1 MRINNNLSAMN
12 TQRIGSLA
20 VKAQANSIEKLSS
33 GLRINKAADDAA
45 GLSISEKMRGQIR
58 GLKQASRNT
67 QDAISMIQTA
77 EGAASGVH
85 DMLQRM
91 RELAVQSAN
100 GTLTESDREKID
112 IEVKQLVKQV
122 DFTANTTEFNTIKL
136 LNSQNASAFAGISQ
150 AGLDSLTAKLPGWIN
165 DGLVSI
171 RDQLGVVLP
180 DSPINRPM
188 SVSYYYDSGTS
199 TGASMGTTDGG
210 ATLTLSVN
218 LYAFF
223 DGSGNLKQEGVLD
236 TLIAHEVV
244 HALEFSEMPYALT
257 GGGEA
262 NENWFTEGLAM
273 TIQGGNFFGVTDHNV
288 NLVDPFD
295 GDYRSA
301 YEAVKV
307 LHEITNGGISA
318 FIDQLEAGDTLDQ
331 AFANTVQDVTGTELS
346 AATGLGVINSVA
358 GFIGWY
364 NNNAA
369 NGVLGYLTGSAD
381 FDNSFSGAITSGNVK
396 GSTSALTLDQT
407 ILNGTGTSELS
418 THYSLSFDNAGGG
431 AADFYYQIGANS
443 GQFTVMSKANLTAKG
458 LGIDQVD
465 YTTIQGS
472 QSAIGAVDAA
482 IAVVSQIRSGYGV
495 MQNRLEHT
503 MKNLDNAEE
512 NIQSSESRIRDLD
525 IAKEMMKFT
534 TQNILT
540 SSYQAMLSQ
549 ANQVPQGIL
558 QLLR

>member
-1 MRINNNLSAMN
+1 MN
-12 TQRIGSLA
+12 AQRIGSLA

-33 GLRINKAADDAA
+33 GLRINKSADDAA

-58 GLKQASRNT
+58 GLRQASRNT

-91 RELAVQSAN
+91 RELAIQSAN
-100 GTLTESDREKID
+100 GTLTDSDREKID
-112 IEVKQLVKQV
+112 IEIQQLVKQV
-122 DFTANTTEFNTIKL
+122 DFTANTTEFNTTKL
-136 LNSQNASAFAGISQ
+136 LNSQNASSFAGISQ

-165 DGLVSI
+165 DALVSI
-171 RDQLGVVLP
+171 RDQLGVALP

-188 SVSYYYDSGTS
+188 SVNYYYDSGST
-199 TGASMGTTDGG
+199 TGASMGTADGG

-223 DGSGNLKQEGVLD
+223 DASGNLKQEGVLD

-257 GGGEA
+257 GGGAA

-288 NLVDPFD
+288 NLIDPFD

-307 LHEITNGGISA
+307 LHEITDGGISA
-318 FIDQLEAGDTLDQ
+318 FIDRLEAGDTLDQ
-331 AFANTVQDVTGTELS
+331 AFANTTQNIAGTELA
-346 AATGLGVINSVA
+346 AATGASDFNSVA
-358 GFIGWY
+358 GFIAWY
-364 NNNAA
+364 NGNAG
-369 NGVLGYLTGSAD
+369 NGVSNYLTTSTD
-381 FDNSFSGAITSGNVK
+381 FDASVSGAITNGNVK

-407 ILNGTGTSELS
+407 ILNGTGTSELG
-418 THYSLSFDNAGGG
+418 THYTLKFDNAGGG
-431 AADFYYQIGANS
+431 SADFYYQIGANS

-458 LGIDQVD
+458 LGIDKVD
-465 YTTIQGS
+465 YKTVDGS
-472 QSAIGAVDAA
+472 LSAIGAVDAA
-482 IAVVSQIRSGYGV
+482 ITVVSQIRSNYGA

-512 NIQSSESRIRDLD
+512 NLQSSESRIRDLD
-525 IAKEMMKFT
+525 VAKEMMKFT
-534 TQNILT
+534 TQNILA

-549 ANQVPQGIL
+549 ANQLPQGIL
-558 QLLR
+558 QLMR

>member
-33 GLRINKAADDAA
+33 GLRINKSADDAA

-58 GLKQASRNT
+58 GLRQASRNT

-91 RELAVQSAN
+91 RELAIQSSN
-100 GTLTESDREKID
+100 GTLTDSDRDKID
-112 IEVKQLVKQV
+112 IEVKQLIKQV

-165 DGLVSI
+165 DALVSI
-171 RDQLGVVLP
+171 RDQLGIALP

-188 SVSYYYDSGTS
+188 SVNYYYDSGST
-199 TGASMGTTDGG
+199 TGASMGTADGG

-223 DGSGNLKQEGVLD
+223 DASGNLKQEGVLD

-288 NLVDPFD
+288 NLIDPFD

-307 LHEITNGGISA
+307 LHEITDGGISA
-318 FIDQLEAGDTLDQ
+318 FIDRLEAGDTLDQ
-331 AFANTVQDVTGTELS
+331 AFANTTQNIAGTEL
-346 AATGLGVINSVA
+346 AAA
-358 GFIGWY
+358 
-364 NNNAA
+364 
-369 NGVLGYLTGSAD
+369 TGSAD
-381 FDNSFSGAITSGNVK
+381 FNSVALFIAWYNGNGANGVFNYLDTSTDFDNAVSGAITNGNIK
-396 GSTSALTLDQT
+396 GSSSALTLDQT
-407 ILNGTGTSELS
+407 ILNGTGTSELG
-418 THYSLSFDNAGGG
+418 THYALTFDNAGGG
-431 AADFYYQIGANS
+431 SADFYYQIGANS

-458 LGIDQVD
+458 LGIDQMD
-465 YTTIQGS
+465 YTTIDGS

-482 IAVVSQIRSGYGV
+482 ITVVSQIRTGYGA
-495 MQNRLEHT
+495 MQNKLEYT

-512 NIQSSESRIRDLD
+512 NLQSSESRIRDLD
-525 IAKEMMKFT
+525 VAKEMMKFT
-534 TQNILT
+534 TQNILA

-549 ANQVPQGIL
+549 ANQLPQGIL
-558 QLLR
+558 QLMR